1 MRWEKKKKKKSPLP
15 SIHTYRIKEKECSD
29 AIKDTIK
36 KKKKYFFEIPVKT
49 SFHCPNEQC

>member
-1 MRWEKKKKKKSPLP
+1 MRWERKKKKKSPLP

-36 KKKKYFFEIPVKT
+36 KKKYFFEIPVKT

>member
-1 MRWEKKKKKKSPLP
+1 MRKEKKKKSPLP

-36 KKKKYFFEIPVKT
+36 KKSIFLKYR
-49 SFHCPNEQC
+49 